1 MVFSYYLAKPVY
13 TLWWRLLNL
22 FSRRREVVFYCAEMI
37 DYYSFAPVLKLLS
50 GLTFASSNP
59 AVKKDLAKQGIA
71 VKSLPVFPKA
81 VIMCR
86 HATHKF
92 PCSRVLKIGLRHGPY
107 HFKRLTKA
115 ANYNQFDLYFFSSE
129 ADLRAAEAIGVTVG
143 KAIGFPRLDPAF
155 NGDLLPE
162 TIPRLRKELKLD
174 PTKPTLLFTATWDK
188 SGMSGLSLWFDRL
201 SELTPDHNVLVTT
214 HPWTERRYLETIQ
227 STPGVHFIRSADLLP
242 YISLADI
249 CIGDTS
255 SLLAECCALHKSII
269 IFRTS
274 KSRRSLEEIDQLLA
288 QMSLAI
294 HEFAE
299 LKPSIRKCLE
309 TPGLLREGQ
318 QKANAIMFD
327 TLDGKAG
334 ERAAAEIIKLLP
346 ELKP

>member
-1 MVFSYYLAKPVY
+1 MVFSYYLTKPVY

-22 FSRRREVVFYCAEMI
+22 FSPRREVVFYCAEMI
-37 DYYSFAPVLKLLS
+37 DYYSFAPVMKHLS
-50 GLTFASSNP
+50 GLTLASSNP
-59 AVKKDLAKQGIA
+59 AVRKELGKQGIE
-71 VKSLPVFPKA
+71 VKSLPVFPRA

-92 PCSRVLKIGLRHGPY
+92 PCSRALKIGLRHGPY

-143 KAIGFPRLDPAF
+143 KAVGFPRLDPVF
-155 NGDLLPE
+155 NGDLSLELVPQ
-162 TIPRLRKELKLD
+162 LRKELKLD
-174 PTKPTLLFTATWDK
+174 PAKDTLLFTATWDK
-188 SGMSGLSLWFDRL
+188 SGMSGISLWFDRL
-201 SELTPDHNVLVTT
+201 SELTPNYNVLVTT
-214 HPWTERRYLETIQ
+214 HPWTEQRYLETIQ
-227 STPGVHFIRSADLLP
+227 STPGVHLIRSADLLP
-242 YISLADI
+242 YILLADI

-255 SLLAECCALHKSII
+255 SLLAECCALHKPII
-269 IFRTS
+269 VFWTP
-274 KSRRSLEEIDQLLA
+274 KAQRSLEEIDHLLA

-294 HEFAE
+294 HEFGE

-309 TPGLLREGQ
+309 TPGLLRDGQ

-327 TLDGKAG
+327 VLDGKAG